1 MHKWEAGTIKNTARR
16 IPFSLLLHLLPP
28 FSPFL
33 FLIAYPINI
42 RSPPFVIAA
51 PGGGIVRVLHVS
63 SK

>member
-1 MHKWEAGTIKNTARR
+1 MHKWEAGTIENTARR
-16 IPFSLLLHLLPP
+16 IPFSLLLHFLPLLL
-28 FSPFL
+28 FF